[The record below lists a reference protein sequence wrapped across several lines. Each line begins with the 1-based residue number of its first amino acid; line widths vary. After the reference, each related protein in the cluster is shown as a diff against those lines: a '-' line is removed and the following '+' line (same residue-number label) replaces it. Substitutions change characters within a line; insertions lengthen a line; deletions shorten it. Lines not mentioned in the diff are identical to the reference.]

1 MTQHTEATG
10 QLNWL
15 LDDLVGRVP
24 EMRHA
29 IVLSR
34 DGLLVGRSRDF
45 EQSEAEHLS
54 AVASGLQSLARGVG
68 RRFDG
73 GRVQQTVIELENL
86 FLFVT
91 AAGQGAVLAA
101 LAGSEVDTGIMA
113 YEMNLLVKQV
123 GRYLVAVPRTDLPG
137 APGGPGGLHGEDE

>member
-1 MTQHTEATG
+1 MTQHTEAAG

-15 LDDLVGRVP
+15 LDDLVGRIP
-24 EMRHA
+24 EILHA
-29 IVLSR
+29 VVLSR

-45 EQSEAEHLS
+45 AQSEAEHLS
-54 AVASGLQSLARGVG
+54 AVASGLQSLAKGVG
-68 RRFDG
+68 KRYDG
-73 GRVQQTVIELENL
+73 GQVQQTVIELDRL

-101 LAGSEVDTGIMA
+101 LATAEVDTGMMA

-123 GRYLVAVPRTDLPG
+123 GRYLTAAPRADLP
-137 APGGPGGLHGEDE
+137 AESFGEDA